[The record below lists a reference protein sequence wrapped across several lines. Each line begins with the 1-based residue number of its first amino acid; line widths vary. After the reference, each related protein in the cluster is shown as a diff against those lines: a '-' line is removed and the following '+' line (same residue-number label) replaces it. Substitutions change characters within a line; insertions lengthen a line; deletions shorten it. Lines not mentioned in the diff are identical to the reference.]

1 MELLGIG
8 ANMQGSS
15 NDPNFYFSWDRKGV
29 VGSCVWPQISEDK
42 MVNGRH
48 SSNGFLSPLS
58 AGLYVDCGREA
69 LKQIMIKQELVFR
82 DQLFELHRLYRRQM
96 EFIAEMKRES
106 CKHDVRVMTARVSA
120 LCAQDAHNF
129 HVYNQSSIFGEKKTS
144 LLSCLGKNFQTDSY
158 SVLNGS
164 CSTNSYVSESKRKI
178 LGKVMFNL
186 ELPTDSKHSNVRDE
200 LTERPEMSSCDLKRI
215 PEIVHISD
223 RTPFLAKYDLN
234 ASLLEKTKVSVDL
247 NDPPN
252 FEEEPGF
259 GYVDLNEA
267 SGHRE
272 ILFHELY
279 GKANSNFLVYSEQDK
294 DIASS
299 SLSSSTTSLTK
310 SVQDPIGH
318 HILDAE
324 SSKMLIENT
333 MLAED
338 DRSSVK
344 NLISRIGSDSV
355 SPLEISFGNGT
366 KSKSVKGESRR
377 SFEAAAN
384 WIKGRIDL
392 NVCLNEECLATPC
405 CSTEMKHSIT
415 GEFDDQVG
423 SNFLNSIRNDD
434 EPLEDLVAIAAER
447 LISISSLAAQN
458 CQKTI
463 SCRYV
468 PASCESL
475 SWFAEI
481 ALKSK
486 DANDS
491 KELSP
496 NSMDD
501 FEIMTLKLKE
511 TKVEECSLI
520 VSNHDEATV
529 KHVSS
534 PSCQLGKSRVRRSP
548 CKNFQTEIPPSLATL
563 SRYEVKEDIQAI
575 EGLIEVASSRGRTT
589 RTRGKRR
596 LCNSSSKLTETVLGS
611 IMDQVNSSNE
621 QENKKRK
628 VLVWGNITPRRRRG
642 QRYRA
647 CNRNIVVGQV

>member
-15 NDPNFYFSWDRKGV
+15 NYPNSYFSRDRKGV

-82 DQLFELHRLYRRQM
+82 DQLFELHRLYRRQR

-106 CKHDVRVMTARVSA
+106 SKHDVRITTARVSA
-120 LCAQDAHNF
+120 LCAKDARNF
-129 HVYNQSSIFGEKKTS
+129 PVYNQSSIFGEEKTS
-144 LLSCLGKNFQTDSY
+144 LLSCQGKNFQTDSD

-164 CSTNSYVSESKRKI
+164 CSTNTYVSESKRKI
-178 LGKVMFNL
+178 LGKVMFDL
-186 ELPTDSKHSNVRDE
+186 ELPTDSKHSNVKDE
-200 LTERPEMSSCDLKRI
+200 LSERPEISSCDMKRI
-215 PEIVHISD
+215 PEIVHISA

-252 FEEEPGF
+252 FEEESGF

-267 SGHRE
+267 TGHRE

-310 SVQDPIGH
+310 SAQDPKEH

-324 SSKMLIENT
+324 SSKMLIENA

-355 SPLEISFGNGT
+355 SSPLEISFSNGT
-366 KSKSVKGESRR
+366 KSESVKGESRR
-377 SFEAAAN
+377 SFDASAN

-423 SNFLNSIRNDD
+423 SNFLNSIRDD
-434 EPLEDLVAIAAER
+434 GEPLEDLVAIAAER
-447 LISISSLAAQN
+447 LISISSSTAQN
-458 CQKTI
+458 CQKNI
-463 SCRYV
+463 SCQYV

-481 ALKSK
+481 ALKNK

-520 VSNHDEATV
+520 VSNHDEAAV

-534 PSCQLGKSRVRRSP
+534 SSCQLGKSRVRRSP
-548 CKNFQTEIPPSLATL
+548 CKNFQTEILPSLATL

-575 EGLIEVASSRGRTT
+575 RGLIEVANSRGRTT
-589 RTRGKRR
+589 WTRGKRR

-611 IMDQVNSSNE
+611 IMDQVNSS
-621 QENKKRK
+621 K
-628 VLVWGNITPRRRRG
+628 VLLWGNITRRRRG

-647 CNRNIVVGQV
+647 CNRKIVVGQV

>member
-1 MELLGIG
+1 
-8 ANMQGSS
+8 
-15 NDPNFYFSWDRKGV
+15 
-29 VGSCVWPQISEDK
+29 

-82 DQLFELHRLYRRQM
+82 DQLFELHRLYRRQR

-106 CKHDVRVMTARVSA
+106 CKHDVRVTTARVSA
-120 LCAQDAHNF
+120 LCAQDARNF
-129 HVYNQSSIFGEKKTS
+129 PVYNQSSIFGEKKTS
-144 LLSCLGKNFQTDSY
+144 LLSCLGKNFQTDSD

-164 CSTNSYVSESKRKI
+164 CSTNTYVSESKRKI
-178 LGKVMFNL
+178 LGKVMFDL
-186 ELPTDSKHSNVRDE
+186 ELPTDSKHSNVKDE
-200 LTERPEMSSCDLKRI
+200 LTERPEISSCDLKRI

-247 NDPPN
+247 NDPLN
-252 FEEEPGF
+252 FEEESSF
-259 GYVDLNEA
+259 GYVGLNEA
-267 SGHRE
+267 TGHRE

-310 SVQDPIGH
+310 SAQDPKEH

-324 SSKMLIENT
+324 SSKMLIENA

-355 SPLEISFGNGT
+355 SSSLEISFSNGT
-366 KSKSVKGESRR
+366 KSESVKGESRR
-377 SFEAAAN
+377 SFEASAN

-392 NVCLNEECLATPC
+392 NVCINEECLATPC

-423 SNFLNSIRNDD
+423 SNFLNSIRDD
-434 EPLEDLVAIAAER
+434 GEPLEDLVAIAAER
-447 LISISSLAAQN
+447 LMSISSSAAQN
-458 CQKTI
+458 CQKNI
-463 SCRYV
+463 SCQYV

-481 ALKSK
+481 ALNNK

-491 KELSP
+491 TELSP

-520 VSNHDEATV
+520 VSNHDEAAV

-534 PSCQLGKSRVRRSP
+534 SSCQLGKSRVRRSP
-548 CKNFQTEIPPSLATL
+548 CKNFQTEILPSLATL

-575 EGLIEVASSRGRTT
+575 GGLIEVANSRGRTT
-589 RTRGKRR
+589 WTRGRTTWTRGKRR

-611 IMDQVNSSNE
+611 IMDQVNSS
-621 QENKKRK
+621 K
-628 VLVWGNITPRRRRG
+628 VLLWGNITRRRRG

-647 CNRNIVVGQV
+647 CNRKIVVGQV